1 MMGFGFMGIGGWLWM
16 LSAVLLLV
24 GVVVLI
30 VSALSAS
37 GSSSDEA
44 MAILRAR
51 FAGGE
56 IDTDAFAKAK
66 DALGPAPARLRGS
79 RGLLV
84 GVVILVVGMLV
95 GILGWASFGG
105 FAGMRGAGMM
115 GMMGPAP
122 TAPAGTSVT
131 LAGSRFTPQTL
142 TVKVGDS
149 VRWFND
155 DALPHTVSAVD
166 RSWDSG
172 SMAPGASFERR
183 FETTGTYSYVCLYH
197 SWMTGTIEVAAA

>member
-1 MMGFGFMGIGGWLWM
+1 MMGFQSMGVGGWLWM
-16 LSAVLLLV
+16 LSAVLVLA

-37 GSSSDEA
+37 GSSPDEA
-44 MAILRAR
+44 IAILRTR
-51 FAGGE
+51 FARGE
-56 IDTDAFAKAK
+56 IGADELAKAK
-66 DALGPAPARLRGS
+66 DALGPGPARRRGS

-84 GVVILVVGMLV
+84 GVVILVVGLLV

-105 FAGMRGAGMM
+105 FGGMMGAGMM

-131 LAGSRFTPQTL
+131 LAGSRFTPQRL

-155 DALPHTVSAVD
+155 DAMPHTVSAAD

-172 SMAPGASFERR
+172 YLAPGASFERR

-197 SWMTGTIEVAAA
+197 SWMTGTIEVAGP

>member
-1 MMGFGFMGIGGWLWM
+1 MMGFQFMGVGGWLWM
-16 LSAVLLLV
+16 LSAVLVLA

-44 MAILRAR
+44 IAILRTR
-51 FAGGE
+51 FARGE
-56 IDTDAFAKAK
+56 IDTDEFAKAK
-66 DALGPAPARLRGS
+66 DALGPASARRRGS

-84 GVVILVVGMLV
+84 GVVILVVGLLV

-105 FAGMRGAGMM
+105 FGGMM
-115 GMMGPAP
+115 GAGMMGPAP

-155 DALPHTVSAVD
+155 DAMPHTVSADD

-172 SMAPGASFERR
+172 YLAPGASFERR

-197 SWMTGTIEVAAA
+197 SWMTGTIEVAGP

>member
-1 MMGFGFMGIGGWLWM
+1 MKGFEFMGIGGWLWM
-16 LSAVLLLV
+16 LSAVLVLV

-30 VSALSAS
+30 DSARSAS

-44 MAILRAR
+44 IAILRAR
-51 FAGGE
+51 FARGE

-66 DALGPAPARLRGS
+66 DALGPAPARRRGS

-84 GVVILVVGMLV
+84 AVVILVVGMLV
-95 GILGWASFGG
+95 GVLGWASFGG
-105 FAGMRGAGMM
+105 FGGMMGAGMM
-115 GMMGPAP
+115 GMTGPAP

-142 TVKVGDS
+142 TAKVGDS

-155 DALPHTVSAVD
+155 DAMPHTVSAAD

-172 SMAPGASFERR
+172 YLA
-183 FETTGTYSYVCLYH
+183 
-197 SWMTGTIEVAAA
+197 